1 MKSQYISTL
10 AEGAHVDSTFVI
22 RSKEMRATR
31 AGDAYLALELSD
43 RSGLMPAVWFRP
55 DARSAAAPSGS
66 VVRISGRVT
75 TFRGNKRIS
84 VDSLISARQY
94 DPEDMIA
101 AGPDDRDSSIAQFR
115 ALAGTVHGSE
125 LRRVLKAV
133 FGDELFFERFAA
145 CPGSQSRHHAHLGGL
160 ITHSNA
166 VASICVTLAGL
177 YEQVDRDLLVTAAL
191 LHDMGKVDELAWD
204 TGIEYTDE
212 GRLLGH
218 VILGERRLRRATDRL
233 RTPIRPGLLT
243 RLSHAM
249 LSHHGELE
257 WGSPKRPSTLEALL
271 LHHADNL
278 DAKAT
283 GFTELVSGASS
294 IDERWTDAQNMF
306 RRPLYAPS
314 SAETERPNRVEE
326 DQLYVSASA

>member
-10 AEGAHVDSTFVI
+10 AEGARVDTTFAI

-31 AGDAYLALELSD
+31 SGDAYLALELSD

-55 DARSAAAPSGS
+55 DTNSATVPSGC
-66 VVRISGRVT
+66 VVRVSGRVT
-75 TFRGNKRIS
+75 SFRGNKRIS
-84 VDSLISARQY
+84 VESLTPARQY

-101 AGPDDRDSSIAQFR
+101 SGPGDRDSAVARFR
-115 ALAGTVHGSE
+115 ALAGTVRDSE

-133 FGDELFFERFAA
+133 FGDELFFERFTA

-160 ITHSNA
+160 LVHSSA
-166 VASICVTLAGL
+166 VAGICDTLAGL

-191 LHDMGKVDELAWD
+191 LHDMGKVDELVWD

-218 VILGERRLRRATDRL
+218 VVLGERRLRRATDRL
-233 RTPIRPGLLT
+233 RTPIRPRLLVQ
-243 RLSHAM
+243 LSHTM

-283 GFTELVSGASS
+283 GFTDLVAGASS
-294 IDERWTDAQNMF
+294 LDERWTDAQNMF

-314 SAETERPNRVEE
+314 SAEDERPTRVEE
-326 DQLYVSASA
+326 DQQYVSASA